1 MVYYFTSNVVDPPAT
16 IYVGKDKFENEDL
29 IKFGWNQDVW
39 VRREDA
45 SLDAMV
51 LWLTA
56 THHQFHVDKLSSA
69 HVYLRMQDGQTW
81 DTIDDNLITDL
92 AQLTKANSIE
102 GTHHSL
108 TYLSPAQSHDNI
120 AIVYTPWS
128 NLKKTDA
135 MEVGQVSY
143 KDQRE
148 VKRVLVAQR
157 ENAIVNRLNKTKV
170 EKKPD
175 LQRERDD
182 RLKELRRRDQE
193 VQNQRRKEEARQA
206 QEWKEKKWQKDH
218 AYDDMF
224 TEDNMAASSNQER
237 GADWE
242 DDFM

>member
-1 MVYYFTSNVVDPPAT
+1 MVYYFTSNVVEPPAT

-29 IKFGWNQDVW
+29 IKFGWEQDVW
-39 VRREDA
+39 
-45 SLDAMV
+45 
-51 LWLTA
+51 
-56 THHQFHVDKLSSA
+56 FHVDKLSSA
-69 HVYLRMQDGQTW
+69 HVYLRLRDGQTW
-81 DTIDDNLITDL
+81 DAIPQDLVVDL

-102 GTHHSL
+102 GNKK
-108 TYLSPAQSHDNI
+108 DNMTVI
-120 AIVYTPWS
+120 YTPWS
-128 NLKKTDA
+128 NLHKNNA
-135 MEVGQVSY
+135 MDVGQVSF
-143 KDQRE
+143 KDQRI
-148 VKRVLVAQR
+148 VKRVLVPQR

-182 RLKELRRRDQE
+182 RLKELRRIEQE
-193 VQNQRRKEEARQA
+193 ALTQRRKEEAKQA

-224 TEDNMAASSNQER
+224 TDESMASSSNQDR